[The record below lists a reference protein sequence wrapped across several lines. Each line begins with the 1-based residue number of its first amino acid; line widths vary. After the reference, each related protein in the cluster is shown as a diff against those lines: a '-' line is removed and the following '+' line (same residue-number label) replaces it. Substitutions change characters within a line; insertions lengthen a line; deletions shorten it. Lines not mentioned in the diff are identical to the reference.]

1 MSEIGRVTQHNDDA
15 QRYAVRLL
23 ELLLACAPSL
33 IGAQGIASHYAAEWT
48 REALADDGHMLAN
61 FGDANGFSSQ
71 SWTIGYNLFADRLLQ
86 TYLVDQTVR
95 ALSAP
100 ASSRPDALTLHR

>member
-1 MSEIGRVTQHNDDA
+1 MSEIGRITQHNDDA
-15 QRYAVRLL
+15 QRYAVRLP
-23 ELLLACAPSL
+23 ELLLARAPSS
-33 IGAQGIASHYAAEWT
+33 IGTQGIATQYATEWT

-86 TYLVDQTVR
+86 TNLINQTVR
-95 ALSAP
+95 QSFDSLFSQAI
-100 ASSRPDALTLHR
+100 T